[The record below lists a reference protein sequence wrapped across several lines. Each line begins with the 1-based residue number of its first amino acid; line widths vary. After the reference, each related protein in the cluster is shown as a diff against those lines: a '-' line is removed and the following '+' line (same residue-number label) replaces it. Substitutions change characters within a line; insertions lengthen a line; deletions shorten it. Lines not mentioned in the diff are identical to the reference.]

1 MQAVATS
8 SPVVRIHVD
17 HKASSRP
24 GPGDASRGESQL
36 AQYVRVRERLPHVRA
51 AIDGIALRSA
61 PLEPEL
67 RAVAHR
73 SSVALENRRVI
84 RTAVT
89 PVAVGAIGLGAATA
103 TVALAV
109 GLPLASPAFVL
120 GAVAAGGVAAVGGA
134 MGLGCAAIAGWHYG
148 RQAAQ
153 AAQDARELRA
163 ASTGLEML
171 ASGLAQEYAELAK
184 QEPQLLQAAWDEQVG
199 EATEMPTDLIK
210 MIKSYTDLP
219 APQPEAPSAAAQ
231 PPGS

>member
-1 MQAVATS
+1 MQATAAS
-8 SPVVRIHVD
+8 SDVVRIHVD
-17 HKASSRP
+17 SKASSRP
-24 GPGDASRGESQL
+24 APGDASRGESQL
-36 AQYVRVRERLPHVRA
+36 DQYVLVRERLRHVRT
-51 AIDGIALRSA
+51 AIDDTALRRA
-61 PLEPEL
+61 ALGPEL
-67 RAVAHR
+67 QTAAHR

-84 RTAVT
+84 RTVVA

-109 GLPLASPAFVL
+109 GLPLAPPAVVL
-120 GAVAAGGVAAVGGA
+120 GALAAGGVAAVGGA
-134 MGLGCAAIAGWHYG
+134 MGLGCAAIAGWRYG

-184 QEPQLLQAAWDEQVG
+184 QEPQLLQDAWREQVR